1 MKLEEIIKLIDAGYS
16 KEEIQAMNQPE
27 ETPAEQKEQPEQK
40 AQEAQPAAPAVDL
53 SALQKELADIKK
65 GLYAMNI
72 MNSSQ
77 PEKKNA
83 DDVLKAVM
91 DGGRKEAK

>member
-27 ETPAEQKEQPEQK
+27 EAPAEPEEQPE

-72 MNSSQ
+72 MNSTQ
-77 PEKKNA
+77 PEKKSA

>member
-27 ETPAEQKEQPEQK
+27 GTPAEPEEQPEP
-40 AQEAQPAAPAVDL
+40 QPAAPAVDL
-53 SALQKELADIKK
+53 TALQKELADIKK

-77 PEKKNA
+77 PEKKSA

>member
-27 ETPAEQKEQPEQK
+27 ETPAEPK
-40 AQEAQPAAPAVDL
+40 APAEPEAQPAAPAVDL

-72 MNSSQ
+72 INSSQ
-77 PEKKNA
+77 PEKKSA